1 MFYVQCSVKKWCEI
15 QVTVIFLI
23 LLFTV
28 TSYASSISENKS
40 NIKNNTWIEK
50 NGQIYGAKPDA
61 LGPIGGG
68 SGYKKIITKGHYN
81 VKDLDGLLAALKN
94 IKKGEIIFID
104 GHAEIDFTN
113 LIITEKFQ
121 IKLPAGVT
129 LASDRGYKGS
139 EGAVIRS
146 SNLATSPLINVL
158 GPNVR
163 ITGLRISGPDPQPQ
177 LEHHKRCFDKQVGDR
192 KAQAKCYYA
201 LPNSAGIW
209 SEYGT
214 LEVDNCEISGWS
226 HAAIFLKDG
235 NKHHIHHN
243 YIHHNQ
249 RQGLGYG
256 VSHGYGKNI
265 SSLIEFNLFNY
276 NRHSI
281 AGTGVSGL
289 SYEARNN
296 MELGESLSHN
306 FDMHGGKDRRDGTNI
321 AGKLILIHH
330 NTFTNPK
337 VRAIGIRGV
346 PEEKAEIYNNW
357 FAQDRPG
364 KDVLIPWPA
373 GKENKVFCIIMRS
386 GERRQWYSNKV
397 LS

>member
-1 MFYVQCSVKKWCEI
+1 MKKLKF
-15 QVTVIFLI
+15 TVVVFSLLLI
-23 LLFTV
+23 LPT
-28 TSYASSISENKS
+28 YASSMDE
-40 NIKNNTWIEK
+40 KNGASKNDTWIER
-50 NGQIYGAKPDA
+50 NNQIYGAKPDA
-61 LGPIGGG
+61 NGPIGGG
-68 SGYKKIITKGHYN
+68 IGYKKIITKGDYT
-81 VKDLDGLLAALKN
+81 VKDTNSLMAALEK
-94 IKKGEIIFID
+94 IKTGQVIFIE
-104 GHAEIDFTN
+104 GNVEIDCTA
-113 LIITEKFQ
+113 LIFTEKFQ
-121 IKLPAGVT
+121 IELPAGVT

-139 EGAVIRS
+139 EGAIILS
-146 SNLATSPLINVL
+146 DNFATSPLINTL

-163 ITGLRISGPDPQPQ
+163 TTGLRIIGPDSKKH
-177 LEHHKRCFDKQVGDR
+177 LEHHDRSFNSKRGNR
-192 KAQAKCYYA
+192 KAQSTYYY
-201 LPNSAGIW
+201 LFPNSDGIL
-209 SEYGT
+209 T
-214 LEVDNCEISGWS
+214 DHQALEVDNCELSGWS

-281 AGTGVSGL
+281 AGTGVPGL

-296 MELGESLSHN
+296 VELGDSLSHN

-321 AGKLILIHH
+321 AGKLISIHH

-357 FAQDRPG
+357 FAQDKPG

-373 GKENKVFCIIMRS
+373 GKESNVFLFNNAFGKTQPTI
-386 GERRQWYSNKV
+386 YK
-397 LS
+397 

>member
-1 MFYVQCSVKKWCEI
+1 MRIKTFRLTTCCL
-15 QVTVIFLI
+15 VICFT
-23 LLFTV
+23 LL
-28 TSYASSISENKS
+28 SYTINAGENNKS
-40 NIKNNTWIEK
+40 DSTWLEK
-50 NGQIYGAKPDA
+50 NGQIYGAKSDA
-61 LGPIGGG
+61 NSPIGGG

-81 VKDLDGLLAALKN
+81 VKDLDGLLVALKS

-121 IKLPAGVT
+121 IKIPAGVT

-146 SNLATSPLINVL
+146 NNLATSPLINAL
-158 GPNVR
+158 GPNIR
-163 ITGLRISGPDPQPQ
+163 ITGLRIIGPDPQPQ
-177 LEHHKRCFDKQVGDR
+177 LEHHKRCFNKQVGDR

-201 LPNSAGIW
+201 LPNSDGILTDH
-209 SEYGT
+209 EA
-214 LEVDNCEISGWS
+214 LEVDNCELSGWS

-256 VSHGYGKNI
+256 VCHGYGKNI

-281 AGTGVSGL
+281 AGTGVPRL

-296 MELGESLSHN
+296 IELGESLSHN
-306 FDMHGGKDRRDGTNI
+306 FDMHGGADRRDGTSI
-321 AGKLILIHH
+321 AGKRISIHH

-357 FAQDRPG
+357 FAQNKPG
-364 KDVLIPWPA
+364 KNVLIPWPA
-373 GKENKVFCIIMRS
+373 GKESNVFLFNNAFGR
-386 GERRQWYSNKV
+386 EKPTVYK
-397 LS
+397 

>member
-1 MFYVQCSVKKWCEI
+1 MWTSIVRKEN
-15 QVTVIFLI
+15 IFKI
-23 LLFTV
+23 FFFAVFFSFFPFANCIGQNTI
-28 TSYASSISENKS
+28 SSFA
-40 NIKNNTWIEK
+40 NTWLEK
-50 NGQIYGAKPDA
+50 NGQIYGAIPDA
-61 LGPIGGG
+61 NGPIGGG
-68 SGYKKIITKGHYN
+68 VGYKKIITKGRYN
-81 VKDLDGLLAALKN
+81 VKDLGGLLVALKS

-146 SNLATSPLINVL
+146 NNLATSPLINAL

-163 ITGLRISGPDPQPQ
+163 ITGLRIIGPDPKPQ

-192 KAQAKCYYA
+192 QAQAKCYYA
-201 LPNSAGIW
+201 LPNSDGILTDH
-209 SEYGT
+209 EA
-214 LEVDNCEISGWS
+214 LEVDNCELSGWS

-256 VSHGYGKNI
+256 VSHGYGKEI

-281 AGTGVSGL
+281 AGTGVPGL

-296 MELGESLSHN
+296 IELGDSLSHN
-306 FDMHGGKDRRDGTNI
+306 FDMHGGRDRKDGTDI
-321 AGKLILIHH
+321 AGRSILIHH

-337 VRAIGIRGV
+337 VRAIAIRGV

-357 FAQDRPG
+357 FAQDKPG
-364 KDVLIPWPA
+364 DEVIRPWPV
-373 GKENKVFCIIMRS
+373 GKENKIYLHNNAFGKTNPVVF
-386 GERRQWYSNKV
+386 K
-397 LS
+397 

>member
-1 MFYVQCSVKKWCEI
+1 MNKENMFDVYIKTI
-15 QVTVIFLI
+15 IFFI
-23 LLFTV
+23 LLIV
-28 TSYASSISENKS
+28 TLCDGSIFNIAYAQNL
-40 NIKNNTWIEK
+40 NYLVK
-50 NGQIYGAKPDA
+50 NGQIYGAKHDA
-61 LGPIGGG
+61 QGPIGGG
-68 SGYKKIITKGHYN
+68 SGYKTIITKGHYN
-81 VKDLDGLLAALKN
+81 VKDLIGLLMALKN

-146 SNLATSPLINVL
+146 NNLATSPLISAL

-163 ITGLRISGPDPQPQ
+163 ITGLRIIGPDPQPR
-177 LEHHKRCFDKQVGDR
+177 LEHHKRCFDKEVGDR

-209 SEYGT
+209 TEYEA

-243 YIHHNQ
+243 YIHQNQ
-249 RQGLGYG
+249 RAGLGYG
-256 VSHGYGKNI
+256 VCHGYGKNI
-265 SSLIEFNLFNY
+265 SSLMEFNLFNY

-281 AGTGVSGL
+281 AGTGVPGL
-289 SYEARNN
+289 SYEARHNV
-296 MELGESLSHN
+296 ELGYSLSHN
-306 FDMHGGKDRRDGTNI
+306 FDMHGGRDRKDGTDI
-321 AGKLILIHH
+321 AGKRILIHH

-346 PEEKAEIYNNW
+346 PEEKAEIFNNW
-357 FAQDRPG
+357 FAQDKPG
-364 KDVLIPWPA
+364 KAFLIPWPA
-373 GKENKVFCIIMRS
+373 GPDKNVFLYNNAFGRNNPGII
-386 GERRQWYSNKV
+386 E
-397 LS
+397 